1 MQQSQRIFVSYD
13 GVGLIC
19 KGHIWTAPDLI
30 LNGFC
35 VGSWAEYK
43 LLYNSK
49 RNKMGQNKPQIVY
62 KLTINGRKFNKNWQE
77 KGEKIEIW
85 TTNWMK
91 NRIKIEE
98 NVLKWTNNE
107 ENDNKRTNPDKISIK
122 TLNETH
128 HFQKMT
134 KIATVL
140 D

>member
-1 MQQSQRIFVSYD
+1 
-13 GVGLIC
+13 
-19 KGHIWTAPDLI
+19 
-30 LNGFC
+30 
-35 VGSWAEYK
+35 
-43 LLYNSK
+43 
-49 RNKMGQNKPQIVY
+49 MGQNKPQIVY